1 MWELYDSLV
10 NEIPTERKVAAAF
23 VGNCWTVVTADDGT
37 MGVAMTTRLETVPQ
51 QRAAYTGAPLG
62 EIAGCIRSWN
72 LVEAAIGMAA
82 VNAWYNSRAN
92 MERLR
97 AAQGDARYCT
107 FDIPVAG
114 KRIVKVGHIRHRH
127 EVFEKAA
134 SVVTLERE
142 PQAGEYPDSACE
154 YVIADSDIVL
164 ITGSAFINKTMP
176 RLLELSAEKTV
187 VITGPSTPMAPQLF
201 SFGVNRLAGMIV
213 SDGDGMLEF
222 TGAGT
227 PGTPYRFGTRFC
239 LSNL

>member
-97 AAQGDARYCT
+97 AAQGTSATARS
-107 FDIPVAG
+107 ISPS
-114 KRIVKVGHIRHRH
+114 R
-127 EVFEKAA
+127 
-134 SVVTLERE
+134 
-142 PQAGEYPDSACE
+142 
-154 YVIADSDIVL
+154 
-164 ITGSAFINKTMP
+164 GSASS
-176 RLLELSAEKTV
+176 RSA
-187 VITGPSTPMAPQLF
+187 ISATGTKSLRRRRPS
-201 SFGVNRLAGMIV
+201 
-213 SDGDGMLEF
+213 
-222 TGAGT
+222 
-227 PGTPYRFGTRFC
+227 
-239 LSNL
+239 